1 MKMHEAIAALLLPE
15 NKEMWVRP
23 CCWAGWYQAY
33 CLDRTALSLML
44 VPSSRGGEY
53 HMTYT
58 IRHLIDDWEVVSPD
72 TVLDGK

>member
-1 MKMHEAIAALLLPE
+1 
-15 NKEMWVRP
+15 
-23 CCWAGWYQAY
+23 
-33 CLDRTALSLML
+33 LML

-72 TVLDGK
+72 VVLKGE

>member
-1 MKMHEAIAALLLPE
+1 MKMHEAIFDLLLPE
-15 NKEMWVRP
+15 NKEMWARP
-23 CCWAGWYQAY
+23 RCWVGWQQAY
-33 CLDRTALSLML
+33 CLDRTELSLML

-72 TVLDGK
+72 VVLKGE